1 MHFVLWERKEQVWR
15 GFCVWRV
22 FICSERE
29 QEADVDAGIP
39 SKGFHYSFDYFAAAR
54 DKEFAVVIHLFPS
67 QGEDSVLTAN
77 IN

>member
-1 MHFVLWERKEQVWR
+1 MGEVARFAWER
-15 GFCVWRV
+15 
-22 FICSERE
+22 
-29 QEADVDAGIP
+29 
-39 SKGFHYSFDYFAAAR
+39 KGFHYSFDYFAAAR